1 MMVDSKAYSNGG
13 GGLNIFWIGCSS
25 FFRKYHGSPNTQN
38 LEFCQIAGR
47 YNLDFNS
54 EDKLYFFIKTEYFTY
69 L

>member
-13 GGLNIFWIGCSS
+13 GGLNIFWIGRSS

-38 LEFCQIAGR
+38 LELCQIAGR
-47 YNLDFNS
+47 YNLDFNK
-54 EDKLYFFIKTEYFTY
+54 KLSCIFFKRTEYFIY